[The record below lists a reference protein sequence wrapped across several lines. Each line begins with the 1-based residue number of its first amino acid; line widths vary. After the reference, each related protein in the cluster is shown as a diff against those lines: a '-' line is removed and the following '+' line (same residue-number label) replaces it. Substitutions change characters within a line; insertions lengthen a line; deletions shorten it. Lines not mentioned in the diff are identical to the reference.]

1 MQSGSRWIYQS
12 VLGILR
18 GKGYTQ
24 LTEPHLTFLASLDC
38 GATQASAVAQRLG
51 VTRQAIYRTTT
62 EMQNQGFLTLEPD
75 PVRRN
80 QKNVVMTPAG
90 MILAT
95 DARQALE
102 KAETEFAKRA
112 GFDNIEELRDVL
124 NLNLDDPIKT

>member
-1 MQSGSRWIYQS
+1 M
-12 VLGILR
+12 
-18 GKGYTQ
+18 
-24 LTEPHLTFLASLDC
+24 TEPHLTFLASLDC

-62 EMQNQGFLTLEPD
+62 EMQNEGFPPLEPD

-80 QKNVVMTPAG
+80 QKSIVITPKG

-95 DARQALE
+95 NAPQALG

-112 GFDNIEELRDVL
+112 GFDNLDELRGIL
-124 NLNLDDPIKT
+124 NLNLGDPIKT